1 MEDNTKPTKEEIQ
14 KELRAAIKAL
24 HELRIEMR
32 NELESM
38 NKRSG
43 FAA

>member
-1 MEDNTKPTKEEIQ
+1 MEDKRQPTKEEIQ
-14 KELRAAIKAL
+14 KELKETIMAL
-24 HELRIEMR
+24 HELRIEMS

-43 FAA
+43 LAA